1 MFTPEV
7 KRMFTIAAA
16 AVLAVAGCGGQ
27 GAGGGSGNRIVI
39 ATGGTSGVYYVYGGG
54 LAQQL
59 SAGIPKT
66 RAIASA
72 TSASVE
78 NIKLLASGK
87 AQIGFSQADTAADA
101 VNGKDTF
108 TAKQPVKAIARIYDN
123 YAHVVVAP
131 GVQAT
136 KLADLKGK
144 TVSLG
149 PANSG
154 TQVVARRMLQAAGLD
169 PDTDISKQQLSINE
183 SVQAVKDDTIDAFF
197 WVGGLPTAGITDL
210 ATSKSRMKILDT
222 GDVLAKMQ
230 QMYGPQYALLDV
242 DLADTYKL
250 SGTIRTIGIANV
262 LLVPSSMNEQLA
274 HDITKT
280 LFEKKAELAMVHPE
294 ARKLDPALG
303 QQVAPVE
310 LHPGAARYYKEKG

>member
-1 MFTPEV
+1 M
-7 KRMFTIAAA
+7 KRILIIVAA
-16 AVLAVAGCGGQ
+16 AVLAAAGCGGG
-27 GAGGGSGNRIVI
+27 GAGGGSGNRLSI

-59 SAGIPKT
+59 SASIANT

-87 AQIGFSQADTAADA
+87 AHIAFSQADTAADA

-123 YAHVVVAP
+123 YTHVVVAP
-131 GVQAT
+131 GVEAA
-136 KLADLKGK
+136 KVADLKGK
-144 TVSLG
+144 RVSLG

-154 TQVVARRMLQAAGLD
+154 TQVVARRVLEAAGLN
-169 PDTDISKQQLSINE
+169 PDTDITKQQLSINE

-197 WVGGLPTAGITDL
+197 WVGGLPTSGITDL
-210 ATSKSRMKILDT
+210 ATSKPDMKMLDT
-222 GDVLAKMQ
+222 SDVLAKMQ
-230 QMYGPQYALLDV
+230 STYGQQYVSLDV
-242 DLADTYKL
+242 DMAATYNL
-250 SGTIRTIGIANV
+250 SGTVKTVGIANV
-262 LLVPSSMNEQLA
+262 LLVPDSMDEQLA

-280 LFEKKAELAMVHPE
+280 LFDKKDELAKVHPE
-294 ARKLDPALG
+294 AKKLDPALG